1 MELKP
6 KTEKDDRPRVNFQAS
21 TGIALLLS
29 FTIIVSFSLT
39 GFSGLS
45 VTPLLLDFT
54 MDPGS
59 SHSGTLEVQNTGS
72 TPLTVKSQVRGF
84 KTSLKGT
91 AQFLSEEAAKGYAY
105 SGEALLKLKPG
116 KVTLEGGESKEFTY
130 ELNYPKKP
138 NPFGGRYVGALFQ
151 AAPANQESKETKGSS
166 IQVATRVGTLILV
179 RPGEEIVLED
189 EFQEYKVKP
198 EISQVNARK
207 VYDGNRLL
215 VSTYLKNSGNIHIR
229 KKEFSGTAAIRKPS
243 GEKVEE
249 IEISPHNVLPDTEYA
264 LTELWQIPNNLK
276 EEEEKTYSIKVNISV
291 KTPYGNSTKVEKTVE
306 AKF

>member
-1 MELKP
+1 MESKI
-6 KTEKDDRPRVNFQAS
+6 KSDYS
-21 TGIALLLS
+21 TGANILSSTILSVLLS
-29 FTIIVSFSLT
+29 FLIVMSFSLT

-72 TPLTVKSQVRGF
+72 SPLVVKSQVRGF

-91 AQFLSEEAAKGYAY
+91 AQFLSEQAAKSYPY

-116 KVTLEGGESKEFTY
+116 QVRLEGGESKEFTY
-130 ELNYPKKP
+130 ELNYPKRP
-138 NPFGGRYVGALFQ
+138 EPFGGRYVGALFQ
-151 AAPANQESKETKGSS
+151 AAPANKDNKETKGSS

-189 EFQEYKVKP
+189 EFQEYSVKP
-198 EISQVNARK
+198 EITQLNTRK
-207 VYDGNRLL
+207 VYEGKRLL

-229 KKEFSGTAAIRKPS
+229 KKEFSGTVSIREPS
-243 GEKVEE
+243 GDTVDE
-249 IEISPHNVLPDTEYA
+249 IDISPHNVLPDTEYA
-264 LTELWQIPNNLK
+264 LTELWKIPEDLK
-276 EEEEKTYSIKVNISV
+276 GGKEATYSVKVNISV
-291 KTPYGNSTKVEKTVE
+291 KTPYGNSVKVEEIKKV
-306 AKF
+306 KI